1 MANPA
6 TIPPF
11 HAALLGEAEFLRDYG
26 HLSYELIDGVP
37 REVSMP
43 GFEHGEII
51 VRFIL
56 ELGIYLRATSNG
68 RIVSNDTLV
77 RISTN
82 PLTLLGPDIAYFSY
96 ERLPKSERP
105 KGASPVVPE
114 LAVEAKSPSDAWGE
128 VLAKVSRYLDAGVTA
143 VAVIDADTQ
152 SVAVYRAGMV
162 QEVFGVGDELTLPD
176 ILPGFGVVVGKLFE

>member
-1 MANPA
+1 MATA
-6 TIPPF
+6 TVTAIT
-11 HAALLGEAEFLRDYG
+11 EDEFMARYDRG
-26 HLSYELIDGVP
+26 YELIEGVLV
-37 REVSMP
+37 EASMP
-43 GFEHGEII
+43 GFEHGAVII
-51 VRFIL
+51 QL
-56 ELGIYLRATSNG
+56 AAAIYNHVTNTKSG
-68 RIVSNDTLV
+68 RVVCNDTLV

-162 QEVFGVGDELTLPD
+162 QEIFGPDATLTLPD
-176 ILPGFGVVVGKLFE
+176 ILPGFSTPVANLFE